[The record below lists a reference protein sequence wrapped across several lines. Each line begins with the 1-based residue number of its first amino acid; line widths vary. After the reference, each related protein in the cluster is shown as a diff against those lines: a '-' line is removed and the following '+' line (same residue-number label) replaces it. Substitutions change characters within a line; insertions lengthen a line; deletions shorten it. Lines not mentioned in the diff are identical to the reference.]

1 MTIQEIYDQLNQ
13 QCSSAKVSIQAV
25 NTTEYLADE
34 IKKSIRDLVVKQAFI
49 SVVTQWEHFLEDTA
63 IAYSLGETS
72 LQGWALEKYISP
84 IDGDHANRLIKGAAI
99 YPDWSDLKKVKD
111 TVKALFKN
119 GEPYLSAINGFSSK
133 YTEIKKVR
141 NIIVHNSIK
150 SQDEFDT
157 LIRNVLATSE
167 VGISPVEFLL
177 SQKGKAPPFYKIY
190 ITHIENAAYQIAN
203 YTGAAEIDM
212 GE

>member
-1 MTIQEIYDQLNQ
+1 MTIQEIYNQLYE
-13 QCSSAKVSIQAV
+13 QCANSKKSIQVV
-25 NTTEYLADE
+25 NTKEYRADE
-34 IKKSIRDLVVKQAFI
+34 TQRAIRDLVVKQAFI

-63 IAYSLGETS
+63 IAYSLGEAS
-72 LQGWALEKYISP
+72 LQGQHLEKYILP
-84 IDGDHANRLIKGAAI
+84 IDADHANRLIKGSAI

-111 TVKALFKN
+111 IVKTLFKD

-150 SQDEFDT
+150 SQDEFNT
-157 LIRNVLATSE
+157 LVRNALATSA
-167 VGISPVEFLL
+167 VGISPVDFLL
-177 SQKGKAPPFYKIY
+177 SPKGKEPPFYKKY
-190 ITHIENAAYQIAN
+190 ITYIENAAYQIAN
-203 YTGAAEIDM
+203 YAGPIEIDI